1 MNSKTKYIQ
10 LSYDRKSELLVMKT
24 IINSLIELANISDNK
39 NRTELY
45 KKMSQKLRN
54 ATEAKQYQLMKLFYS
69 NLCGILAHS
78 EMKRNEYDKLKQLL
92 EHCQNIYPSN

>member
-1 MNSKTKYIQ
+1 MNSKTKHIQ

-45 KKMSQKLRN
+45 KEMSQKLRN

-69 NLCGILAHS
+69 NLCGILARS
-78 EMKRNEYDKLKQLL
+78 EMKRNEYDKLKLLL

>member
-24 IINSLIELANISDNK
+24 IINSLIELVDISDNK

-45 KKMSQKLRN
+45 KEMSQKLRN
-54 ATEAKQYQLMKLFYS
+54 KTEEEQYQLMKLFYS
-69 NLCGILAHS
+69 NLCGLLAHS
-78 EMKRNEYDKLKQLL
+78 EMKRNEYDKLKLL
-92 EHCQNIYPSN
+92 LGHFQNTYPSQ